1 MPLSQ
6 SSHKHVDLGSEHVVF
21 GRPAPAQPVPIQASS
36 LRALVL
42 SGLSSESI
50 VRFAAARQSSPQIG
64 SRWRWTAGTSLGR
77 QRPAARPF
85 DRTPGPKRRAEIPCC
100 GRETQCWVLR
110 RRELMLYRVLRT
122 SMSARSST
130 TTTKKSKDSRL
141 NEHENLCLKCRRQS

>member
-21 GRPAPAQPVPIQASS
+21 GRPAPAQPVPMQASS

-110 RRELMLYRVLRT
+110 RRELMLCESFARACRRGAALPPPRRAKTQDST
-122 SMSARSST
+122 SM
-130 TTTKKSKDSRL
+130 KS
-141 NEHENLCLKCRRQS
+141 CV